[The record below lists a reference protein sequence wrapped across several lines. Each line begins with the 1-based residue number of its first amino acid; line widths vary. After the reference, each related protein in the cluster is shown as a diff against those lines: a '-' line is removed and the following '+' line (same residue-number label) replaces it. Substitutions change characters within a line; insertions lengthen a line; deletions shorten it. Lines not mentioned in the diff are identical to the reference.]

1 MLTRNHSLFIEDTLY
16 RNNETLVLQHISF
29 ADSLLMLVPMFC
41 LPVYLPEFCESL
53 MASPNFQRRGLY
65 QL

>member
-1 MLTRNHSLFIEDTLY
+1 MLTRNRSLFIEDTLC

-29 ADSLLMLVPMFC
+29 ADFLLMLVPMFC
-41 LPVYLPEFCESL
+41 LPAYLPEFCDRL
-53 MASPNFQRRGLY
+53 MASPNYQRRGLY